1 MELQAVNFQRNVAPL
16 LFAGCLAG
24 TTLAPQ
30 ACAQPQQFPD
40 LSAFAEAP
48 TPSQFSRPDKWANGY
63 MFFRTPDGV
72 NCMIGATKTC
82 YGNLPGLAPA
92 QTSACSSVMQDDP
105 STPFRFNR
113 SDQQCVPAT
122 DAVLN
127 PGYKLTFE
135 ARGTTCVVGQ
145 DRLTACIDTWHNHGF
160 VLQPSGSWTF

>member
-1 MELQAVNFQRNVAPL
+1 MNSQSRVTPL
-16 LFAGCLAG
+16 LVSGLLTA
-24 TTLAPQ
+24 TTLAEP
-30 ACAQPQQFPD
+30 AAAQPLHFPD

-82 YGNLPGLAPA
+82 HGNLPGLAPA
-92 QTSACSSVMQDDP
+92 QTSACSSVIQDDP
-105 STPFRFNR
+105 STPFRINR

-145 DRLTACIDTWHNHGF
+145 DRLTACIDSWHNHGF